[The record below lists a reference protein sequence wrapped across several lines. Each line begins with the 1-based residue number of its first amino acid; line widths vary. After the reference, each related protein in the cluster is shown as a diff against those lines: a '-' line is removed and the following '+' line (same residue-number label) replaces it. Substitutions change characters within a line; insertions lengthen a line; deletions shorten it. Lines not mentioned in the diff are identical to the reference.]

1 MRVLTVIANPNPQ
14 SFCHALLERFTAGLA
29 AAGHESE
36 VVDLY
41 AIGFDPVFRIPD
53 FASYVHES
61 MPPAVLESM
70 DLRARALAA
79 AGGPFRRA
87 VVRLLLRGKTP
98 GEIAKLIHDHRP
110 ADARA
115 QWDKV
120 ERAQGLA
127 FVAPVFWLGFPAI
140 LKGWFERVFS
150 YGDAY
155 ALSPAGWAGEVRG
168 RVALLRHEK
177 ALVMSTTLF
186 REEDYKA
193 ALAAPIETII
203 DDWGL
208 RYPGVKR
215 VEHVYFY
222 GATIADAPTRRA
234 YLETAYRLGNEF
246 SAGPGPKTAT
256 IGERDAAAPA
266 LG

>member
-14 SFCHALLERFTAGLA
+14 SLCHALLERFTAGLR
-29 AAGHESE
+29 AAGHECD

-41 AIGFDPVFRIPD
+41 AIRFDPVFRVPD

-61 MPPAVLESM
+61 MPADVLESM
-70 DLRARALAA
+70 DLRARARAS
-79 AGGPFRRA
+79 AGGPIRRA
-87 VVRLLLRGKTP
+87 LVSLVLRGKSP
-98 GEIAKLIHDHRP
+98 PEIARIIHDHRP

-120 ERAQGLA
+120 ARAQGLA
-127 FVAPVFWLGFPAI
+127 FIAPVIWLGFPAI
-140 LKGWFERVFS
+140 LKGWFERVFA

-155 ALSPAGWAGEVRG
+155 ALNAEGWAGRVRG
-168 RVALLRHEK
+168 RVPLLRHQK

-186 REEDYKA
+186 SEADYKA
-193 ALAAPIETII
+193 ALAAPMEQII

-222 GATIADAPTRRA
+222 GATIADEPTRRA
-234 YLETAYRLGNEF
+234 WLEQAFQLGQDFGAGTE
-246 SAGPGPKTAT
+246 SEPVPAAGPRTAPLT
-256 IGERDAAAPA
+256 G
-266 LG
+266 